1 MVRPSRGAQ
10 LRRTSELSYN
20 LLVGSPIQCTNLRK
34 TYDGKVE
41 AVRGLSLQI
50 EAGQCFGLL
59 GPNGAGKTTTIE
71 ILEGLLA
78 PTSGEV
84 RIFGHTWN
92 DNPRQLREWIGIS
105 LQETRLSERLNVR
118 ETIELFAS
126 FYSEPRPA
134 DDILEE
140 LQLTEKSDAWVGKL
154 SGGQKQ
160 RLAVATA
167 LVGNPRILFLDE
179 PTTGLDP
186 QSRRQL
192 WDIIRVFQK
201 KGGTV
206 LLTTHY
212 MDEAERL
219 CDRLAIVDHG
229 QIIAEGTPSVL
240 IDRLGGHH
248 VVEFQVS
255 KNASKNANGNTDN
268 ARPDNVRPDNGSPD
282 NDNLDRWRS
291 LPSVES
297 VRREDSTVCLSVREP
312 HLTIPALLDAVTSD
326 GHQLEHL
333 STRQASLE
341 DVFVQLTGRHLRE
354 D

>member
-1 MVRPSRGAQ
+1 MPVA
-10 LRRTSELSYN
+10 
-20 LLVGSPIQCTNLRK
+20 IQCRDLRK
-34 TYDGKVE
+34 TYDGNLE
-41 AVRGLSLQI
+41 AVRGLNLEIQTG
-50 EAGQCFGLL
+50 ECFGLL

-84 RIFGHTWN
+84 SILGHTWREN
-92 DNPRQLREWIGIS
+92 EREMREWLGIS
-105 LQETRLSERLNVR
+105 LQETRLSEKLTVR

-126 FYSEPRPA
+126 FYHQPRSS
-134 DDILEE
+134 DEVLEQ
-140 LQLTEKSDAWVGKL
+140 LQLTEKADSWVGKL
-154 SGGQKQ
+154 SGGQRQ

-167 LVGNPRILFLDE
+167 LVCNPKILFLDE

-192 WDIIRVFQK
+192 WDIIREFQRN
-201 KGGTV
+201 GGTV

-229 QIIAEGTPSVL
+229 QIIAEGSPADL

-248 VVEFQVS
+248 VVEFSVS
-255 KNASKNANGNTDN
+255 GNSDG
-268 ARPDNVRPDNGSPD
+268 AAAQAWKG
-282 NDNLDRWRS
+282 

-297 VRREDSTVCLSVREP
+297 VREDDGMFALNVKQP
-312 HLTIPALLDAVTSD
+312 HLTIPALLEAIDQQGS
-326 GHQLEHL
+326 QLQHL
-333 STRQASLE
+333 TTRQVSLE
-341 DVFVQLTGRHLRE
+341 DVFVRLTGRHLRE
-354 D
+354 E